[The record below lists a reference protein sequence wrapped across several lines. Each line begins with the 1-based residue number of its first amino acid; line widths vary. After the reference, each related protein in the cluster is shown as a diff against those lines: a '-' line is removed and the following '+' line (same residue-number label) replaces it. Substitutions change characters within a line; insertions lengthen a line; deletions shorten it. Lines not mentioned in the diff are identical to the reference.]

1 MAEEKKLKLA
11 ELLNKSSKDTVSS
24 NETVLDLLNQNH
36 VILTQISDNFYN
48 IAGKLGAQVS
58 SMKEVQDAFLQQ
70 QPQAEPV
77 GPIQQ
82 QPQAEPVSKSKD
94 RKSKDQKSK
103 KESTGFGLMALGA
116 ALMFGKDIIEG
127 MINFFKN
134 PFEIISNLLG
144 SLGDGIVEW
153 FEEGGFKNFIVD
165 AFEEGKK
172 ELIKTFE
179 NLKDIFKILI
189 GDPVANLIDNI
200 KLSLIGVAQD
210 GIKMLPDWLKGDSIK
225 EIEKNLDK
233 TKSDIEAGKET
244 RAQENQAARDNLKKR
259 NAEPVA
265 SDKETN
271 KQGAEPAAGG
281 AEPPKQTTEDL
292 KEETPQ
298 QAPVGTPSSPA
309 PAPTPSVT
317 ASSGAAVTT
326 ESGTTLKTGAQE
338 TEEAAAKPIP
348 TTTDKT
354 PPPALAAADKKPTA
368 VGAIKM
374 PDETVGAAIK
384 EAAKKVG
391 TDESIMLAMAK
402 QESGF
407 NPAAK
412 AGTSSAKGLFQF
424 LDATW
429 KGMTDKYSKS
439 FPELLKGPMDVLA
452 SAISGALY
460 IKENSEYLKKNNIPV
475 TGTTIYASHFLGPGG
490 ARRLLQADPNSIAAS
505 IPGMEGPAKA
515 NQFIFYKPGP
525 DKKPDLSA
533 PRTAGE
539 IMEVLYNKVGKSAEQ
554 YAAVANNPSV
564 GGNIS
569 AASASVN
576 SAKKQ
581 PSQQVVYNINNSV
594 ATAVKVGA
602 PQGSSTT
609 VARPVG

>member
-1 MAEEKKLKLA
+1 MAEEKKPKLA
-11 ELLNKSSKDTVSS
+11 ELLNKSSKDTLSS

-36 VILTQISDNFYN
+36 IILTQIADNFYN

-58 SMKEVQDAFLQQ
+58 SMRDVQAAILVEEKQAEPVVLDAE

-77 GPIQQ
+77 Y
-82 QPQAEPVSKSKD
+82 KNNK
-94 RKSKDQKSK
+94 QKTK
-103 KESTGFGLMALGA
+103 NESSGLGLMALGGV
-116 ALMFGKDIIEG
+116 LMFGKDIIEG
-127 MINFFKN
+127 MIKFFNN

-144 SLGDGIVEW
+144 SLGDSIVEW
-153 FEEGGFKNFIVD
+153 FEESGFRDFIVE
-165 AFEEGKK
+165 AFNEGKK

-179 NLKDIFKILI
+179 NLKDIFKIII

-200 KLSLIGVAQD
+200 KLLFIGVAID
-210 GIKMLPDWLKGDSIK
+210 GLKMLPEWLKGDSTK
-225 EIEKNLDK
+225 EIEKNLEK
-233 TKSDIEAGKET
+233 TKGNIEAGKET
-244 RAQENQAARDNLKKR
+244 RAQENQATRAELKKR
-259 NAEPVA
+259 NAKPV
-265 SDKETN
+265 E
-271 KQGAEPAAGG
+271 GG
-281 AEPPKQTTEDL
+281 SEPPKQTVEDL
-292 KEETPQ
+292 KSEQPQ
-298 QAPVGTPSSPA
+298 QEPVSSPPPSA
-309 PAPTPSVT
+309 PAPTPAPSVT
-317 ASSGAAVTT
+317 TATGATVTT
-326 ESGTTLKTGAQE
+326 ESGAALKTGA
-338 TEEAAAKPIP
+338 EEQQ
-348 TTTDKT
+348 
-354 PPPALAAADKKPTA
+354 ALPVAADKKPTA

-412 AGTSSAKGLFQF
+412 ASTSSAKGLFQF

-429 KGMTDKYSKS
+429 KGMADKYSKS

-490 ARRLLQADPNSIAAS
+490 ARRLLQADPDSIAAS

-525 DKKPDLSA
+525 NKKPDLSA

-554 YAAVANNPSV
+554 YAAVANNPGM
-564 GGNIS
+564 GGDINM
-569 AASASVN
+569 ASANVN

-581 PSQQVVYNINNSV
+581 QSGSTVYNINNSV

-609 VARPVG
+609 IARPVGTA

>member
-1 MAEEKKLKLA
+1 MAEEKKPRLA
-11 ELLNKSSKDTVSS
+11 ELLKKTSKNVVSS

-36 VILTQISDNFYN
+36 IILTQISDNFYN

-58 SMKEVQDAFLQQ
+58 SMKEVQDAIINEEKQAEPIGPTQQ

-77 GPIQQ
+77 NKP
-82 QPQAEPVSKSKD
+82 
-94 RKSKDQKSK
+94 RDQKSK
-103 KESTGFGLMALGA
+103 KEPSGLGLMALGA

-144 SLGDGIVEW
+144 SLGDSIVEW
-153 FEEGGFKNFIVD
+153 FEEGGFKDFLVD

-189 GDPVANLIDNI
+189 GDPVANLIDGI
-200 KLSLIGVAQD
+200 KLSFIGVAQD
-210 GIKMLPDWLKGDSIK
+210 GLKMLPDWLKGDSVK
-225 EIEKNLDK
+225 EIEKNLEK
-233 TKSDIEAGKET
+233 AKSNIEAGKET
-244 RAQENQAARDNLKKR
+244 RAQENQATRAELKKR
-259 NAEPVA
+259 M
-265 SDKETN
+265 D
-271 KQGAEPAAGG
+271 EPAVNS
-281 AEPPKQTTEDL
+281 AEPPKQTVEDL
-292 KEETPQ
+292 KEEAPKQQEPVPTPPQ
-298 QAPVGTPSSPA
+298 PA
-309 PAPTPSVT
+309 PAPTPTPSVT
-317 ASSGAAVTT
+317 TATGAAVATESGAA
-326 ESGTTLKTGAQE
+326 LKTGA
-338 TEEAAAKPIP
+338 EEQQAMPV
-348 TTTDKT
+348 
-354 PPPALAAADKKPTA
+354 AADKKPTA

-412 AGTSSAKGLFQF
+412 ASTSSAKGLFQF
-424 LDATW
+424 LDSTW
-429 KGMTDKYSKS
+429 KGMADKYSKS

-490 ARRLLQADPNSIAAS
+490 ARKLLQADPNAIAAS
-505 IPGMEGPAKA
+505 LPGMEGPANA
-515 NQFIFYKPGP
+515 NKNIFYKPGP

-554 YAAVANNPSV
+554 YAAVANSPSV

-569 AASASVN
+569 VASASVN

-581 PSQQVVYNINNSV
+581 PSQHVVYNINNSV

-609 VARPVG
+609 VARPVGTA

>member
-1 MAEEKKLKLA
+1 MVNEEKQA
-11 ELLNKSSKDTVSS
+11 EP
-24 NETVLDLLNQNH
+24 
-36 VILTQISDNFYN
+36 ISPT
-48 IAGKLGAQVS
+48 
-58 SMKEVQDAFLQQ
+58 QQ

-77 GPIQQ
+77 NKP
-82 QPQAEPVSKSKD
+82 KD
-94 RKSKDQKSK
+94 KKSK
-103 KESTGFGLMALGA
+103 KESSGFGLMALGA

-144 SLGDGIVEW
+144 TLGDSIVEW
-153 FEEGGFKNFIVD
+153 FEESGFQNFIAE

-179 NLKDIFKILI
+179 NLKDIFKLLI
-189 GDPVANLIDNI
+189 GDPVANLIDGI
-200 KLSLIGVAQD
+200 KLSFIGLAQD
-210 GIKMLPDWLKGDSIK
+210 GLKMLPDWLKGDSVK
-225 EIEKNLDK
+225 EIEKNLEK
-233 TKSDIEAGKET
+233 AKSNIEAGKET
-244 RAQENQAARDNLKKR
+244 RAQESQATRAELKKR
-259 NAEPVA
+259 M
-265 SDKETN
+265 D
-271 KQGAEPAAGG
+271 EPAVSS
-281 AEPPKQTTEDL
+281 AEPPKQTVEDL
-292 KEETPQ
+292 KEEAPQ
-298 QAPVGTPSSPA
+298 QQEPVPTPPQPA
-309 PAPTPSVT
+309 PAPTPTPSVT
-317 ASSGAAVTT
+317 TATGAAVATESGAA
-326 ESGTTLKTGAQE
+326 LKTGA
-338 TEEAAAKPIP
+338 EEQQAMPV
-348 TTTDKT
+348 
-354 PPPALAAADKKPTA
+354 AADKKPTA

-412 AGTSSAKGLFQF
+412 ASTSSAKGLFQF
-424 LDATW
+424 LDSTW
-429 KGMTDKYSKS
+429 KGMADKYSKS

-554 YAAVANNPSV
+554 YAAVANSPSV

-569 AASASVN
+569 MASASVN

-581 PSQQVVYNINNSV
+581 PSQQVVYNINNSTS
-594 ATAVKVGA
+594 TAVKVGA

-609 VARPVG
+609 VARDVG

>member
-1 MAEEKKLKLA
+1 MAEENKPRLA
-11 ELLNKSSKDTVSS
+11 ELLKKTSKDVVSS

-36 VILTQISDNFYN
+36 IILTQISDNFYN

-58 SMKEVQDAFLQQ
+58 SMKEVQAAIINKEKQAEPIEPTQQ
-70 QPQAEPV
+70 QPQAVPV
-77 GPIQQ
+77 NQ
-82 QPQAEPVSKSKD
+82 
-94 RKSKDQKSK
+94 SKDQKPK
-103 KESTGFGLMALGA
+103 KESSGFGLMALGA

-127 MINFFKN
+127 LVNFFKN

-144 SLGDGIVEW
+144 SLGEGIVEW

-172 ELIKTFE
+172 DLIKVFE
-179 NLKDIFKILI
+179 NLKDIFKILFA
-189 GDPVANLIDNI
+189 DPVANLIDDI
-200 KLSLIGVAQD
+200 KLSLIGVAHD
-210 GIKMLPDWLKGDSIK
+210 GIKMLPDWLKGDSVK

-244 RAQENQAARDNLKKR
+244 RAQENQAARENLKKR
-259 NAEPVA
+259 NAKPAADVEEPKKQNAEPV
-265 SDKETN
+265 
-271 KQGAEPAAGG
+271 AGG
-281 AEPPKQTTEDL
+281 AEPPKQTVEDL
-292 KEETPQ
+292 KEEAPKQQDPVPTP
-298 QAPVGTPSSPA
+298 PPPA
-309 PAPTPSVT
+309 PAPTP
-317 ASSGAAVTT
+317 APAVTT
-326 ESGTTLKTGAQE
+326 ATGSVVATESGATLKTGAQE
-338 TEEAAAKPIP
+338 QQAMPV
-348 TTTDKT
+348 
-354 PPPALAAADKKPTA
+354 AADKKPTA

-424 LDATW
+424 LDSTW
-429 KGMTDKYSKS
+429 KGMADKYSKS

-490 ARRLLQADPNSIAAS
+490 ARKLLQADPSAIAAS

-569 AASASVN
+569 VASASVN

-609 VARPVG
+609 VARDVG